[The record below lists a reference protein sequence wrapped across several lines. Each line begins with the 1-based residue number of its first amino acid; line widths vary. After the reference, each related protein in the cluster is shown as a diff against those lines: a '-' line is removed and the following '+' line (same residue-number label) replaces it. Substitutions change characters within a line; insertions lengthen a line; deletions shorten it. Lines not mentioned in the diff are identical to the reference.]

1 MRKSIRQAQDTDV
14 EEIEEEEVE
23 LSEKEQ
29 KKKKQKEGA
38 EKRKNAKKKDKVA
51 RWGGLILLGL
61 VMFVG
66 FLLWVSGEMKSEKS
80 LQPTNINNPVY
91 EKQFNA
97 SPTGNST
104 IIVR

>member
-1 MRKSIRQAQDTDV
+1 MRKKRDV
-14 EEIEEEEVE
+14 SEEIEEMGEEESE
-23 LSEKEQ
+23 LSEKEL

-66 FLLWVSGEMKSEKS
+66 FLLWISGEMKAEKS
-80 LQPTNINNPVY
+80 IEPININNPVY
-91 EKQFNA
+91 EKQIYRT
-97 SPTGNST
+97 PTGNST
-104 IIVR
+104 IIVK

>member
-1 MRKSIRQAQDTDV
+1 MRKKRDV
-14 EEIEEEEVE
+14 SEEIEEIEEEEVE
-23 LSEKEQ
+23 LTEKEQ

-66 FLLWVSGEMKSEKS
+66 FLLWVSGEMKQENTP
-80 LQPTNINNPVY
+80 LNQRNITPF
-91 EKQFNA
+91 ESQME
-97 SPTGNST
+97 SRSGST
-104 IIVR
+104 IIVK

>member
-1 MRKSIRQAQDTDV
+1 MRKKRDV
-14 EEIEEEEVE
+14 AEEIEEIEEEEVE
-23 LSEKEQ
+23 LSEKDL

-66 FLLWVSGEMKSEKS
+66 FLLWVSGEMKVEKS
-80 LQPTNINNPVY
+80 FEPVNINNSVY
-91 EKQFNA
+91 EKQIYTP
-97 SPTGNST
+97 PTGNST
-104 IIVR
+104 IIVK